1 MGRLA
6 IIINKDDN
14 YNAVNRILNAINHPE
29 IAKIERIFEGTAK
42 KELTTGYSHV
52 LLVGTEMI
60 KKYLGAGVAGRN
72 AVIQLDNV
80 WYFTMPNPAALY
92 TQSVAVR
99 AANQVIRAIQ
109 SLDNPNFY
117 LPKIPKY
124 EINTY
129 AELEQLVN
137 ECLNSEFMSFDFETN
152 NMLQTR
158 HPDFAATCL
167 GICFTPGF
175 SWIIPQWMLY
185 DKSCLVQLKRIFC
198 DQKLTKIAHN
208 LSFDYKVLKRLG
220 ITPKGRYSCTKIL
233 SWLIDENTPN
243 GLKEAVDWYL
253 PDFSGYDYHVDFSKD
268 VDQDLYEYLAIDAHV
283 TLCLYCI
290 FIKELSKDQ
299 ALYVAFRNIYMP
311 SLFVLAEMEWGG
323 CFVDKDYLDIESARI
338 ENLITQRV
346 NEIQEMPE
354 VQGWVISKNKELVAE
369 AIQEL
374 TDKIATRKLKFTNPD
389 DRYILDWTD
398 KIKKYK
404 SGELYCIDSC
414 DVNSPKVLAE
424 LLYTKNGFN
433 FPNPMR
439 EDKGAKGKKKV
450 ESNSTDKDA
459 LNDIDH
465 PIGQKLRAIRT
476 LEKMNGTYYKGIS
489 ELVIDGKIYAN
500 FNQTGT
506 VTARLCVHGSTLI
519 TTDQGLL
526 KIKDI
531 VDNKIQCNVLTHL
544 GNWKPILNWYNKGEE
559 RMFKVHTNS
568 TQTIICTAEHKFL
581 TYDSQWKSLKEI
593 YTSREGSVKVMVDD
607 GSHKLTNELLML
619 HYIVDYGEST
629 VYDIEVADDHSFI
642 SNGIVSHNSSSNP
655 NLQNIPTRVSIDD
668 TEVKAVIK
676 GVKKAFYAPEGY
688 VVMQA
693 DLSQAE
699 LRIIAHLSK
708 DENMINAY
716 REGKDLH
723 AITGSRIARMQ
734 DDFMGFLESSMFKEN
749 RQIAKCFHPDTEV
762 LTKRG
767 WVRIVDLS
775 DGEQVMQALPKSMS
789 DINLEWVTPIEV
801 FTKPNEF
808 SELVHLKNESID
820 LRVTPDHLLLA
831 YHKNEFTLTMPE
843 QLNRKR
849 GFISAGDYLGGSINI
864 DEYLLRASVITQAD
878 GSYSGFRVRFGF
890 TKKRKIERFRSFF
903 KLEDYHESLSKQGVT
918 TFTLTKD
925 MSVKIQ
931 GLLDGKDFPWWW
943 LNLTK
948 DCRLAVLDEA
958 AYWDSHTNTK
968 LTCYI
973 YSNTHSQSVDVLQAV
988 AHLTG
993 RKAQKRSD
1001 KRKKELHHQIVHKLS
1016 IKNTDRTRG
1025 GNITTKRIAYGG
1037 DVACLSVPS
1046 GFVLV
1051 RDNGIALIQKQSA
1064 NFGLVYDISLDGY
1077 IAYIKAQTGKVI
1089 TKADAQLHFDSVF
1102 GSYPNLKKWHQQYK
1116 DIVAKDGFVR
1126 NLFGVKRR
1134 LPEVW
1139 SSDQQK
1145 VSAAMRLAIN
1155 TPVQGTIGL
1164 WAQWLMIWLKLRLPS
1179 SVMIWST
1186 VHDSIVLY
1194 VPTDMVEEVS
1204 EVIKEL
1210 ETEIPTQL
1218 YFDMETLAVPLKMD
1232 IEVGDSYGNLSEIKK

>member
-137 ECLNSEFMSFDFETN
+137 ECLKSEFMSFDFETN

-185 DKSCLVQLKRIFC
+185 NNSCLLQLKRIFC

-323 CFVDKDYLDIESARI
+323 CYVDKDYLDIESARI

-716 REGKDLH
+716 KEGKDLH
-723 AITGSRIARMQ
+723 AITASRIAKMQ
-734 DDFMGFLESSMFKEN
+734 DDFEAFLKHPDFKEFRN
-749 RQIAKCFHPDTEV
+749 K
-762 LTKRG
+762 G
-767 WVRIVDLS
+767 
-775 DGEQVMQALPKSMS
+775 KSA
-789 DINLEWVTPIEV
+789 T
-801 FTKPNEF
+801 
-808 SELVHLKNESID
+808 
-820 LRVTPDHLLLA
+820 
-831 YHKNEFTLTMPE
+831 
-843 QLNRKR
+843 
-849 GFISAGDYLGGSINI
+849 
-864 DEYLLRASVITQAD
+864 
-878 GSYSGFRVRFGF
+878 
-890 TKKRKIERFRSFF
+890 
-903 KLEDYHESLSKQGVT
+903 
-918 TFTLTKD
+918 
-925 MSVKIQ
+925 
-931 GLLDGKDFPWWW
+931 
-943 LNLTK
+943 
-948 DCRLAVLDEA
+948 
-958 AYWDSHTNTK
+958 
-968 LTCYI
+968 
-973 YSNTHSQSVDVLQAV
+973 
-988 AHLTG
+988 
-993 RKAQKRSD
+993 
-1001 KRKKELHHQIVHKLS
+1001 
-1016 IKNTDRTRG
+1016 
-1025 GNITTKRIAYGG
+1025 
-1037 DVACLSVPS
+1037 
-1046 GFVLV
+1046 
-1051 RDNGIALIQKQSA
+1051 
-1064 NFGLVYDISLDGY
+1064 FGLVYDISLDGY
-1077 IAYIKAQTGKVI
+1077 IAYIKAQTGNVI
-1089 TKADAQLHFDSVF
+1089 TKADAQLHADSVF
-1102 GSYPNLKKWHQQYK
+1102 GAYPNIKKWHQQYK
-1116 DIVAKDGFVR
+1116 DLVTKDGYVR
-1126 NLFGVKRR
+1126 NLFGIKRR
-1134 LPEVW
+1134 LPEIW
-1139 SSDQQK
+1139 STDQQK
-1145 VSAAMRLAIN
+1145 VSSAVRLAIN
-1155 TPVQGTIGL
+1155 NPVQGTIGL
-1164 WAQWLMIWLKLRLPS
+1164 WAQWLMIWLKFRLPKE
-1179 SVMIWST
+1179 VIIWST
-1186 VHDSIVLY
+1186 VHDSIVFY
-1194 VPTDMVEEVS
+1194 VPTDLVEEVS

-1218 YFDMETLAVPLKMD
+1218 YFDIETLAVPLKMD

>member
-29 IAKIERIFEGTAK
+29 IAKIERIFEGATK

-72 AVIQLDNV
+72 AVIQLDDV

-117 LPKIPKY
+117 FPKIPKY
-124 EINTY
+124 EISTY

-137 ECLNSEFMSFDFETN
+137 ECLKSEFMSFDFETN

-158 HPDFAATCL
+158 HPDFKATCL

-175 SWIIPQWMLY
+175 SWIIPHWMLY
-185 DKSCLVQLKRIFC
+185 DKSCLVQLERIFC
-198 DQKLTKIAHN
+198 SKDLTKIAHN

-323 CFVDKDYLDIESARI
+323 CYVDKNYLDEESVKI
-338 ENLITQRV
+338 DNLITQRV

-476 LEKMNGTYYKGIS
+476 LEKMNGTYYKGVS
-489 ELVIDGKIYAN
+489 DLVIDGKVYAN
-500 FNQTGT
+500 FNQTGA
-506 VTARLCVHGSTLI
+506 VTGRL
-519 TTDQGLL
+519 
-526 KIKDI
+526 
-531 VDNKIQCNVLTHL
+531 
-544 GNWKPILNWYNKGEE
+544 
-559 RMFKVHTNS
+559 
-568 TQTIICTAEHKFL
+568 
-581 TYDSQWKSLKEI
+581 
-593 YTSREGSVKVMVDD
+593 
-607 GSHKLTNELLML
+607 
-619 HYIVDYGEST
+619 
-629 VYDIEVADDHSFI
+629 
-642 SNGIVSHNSSSNP
+642 SSSSP
-655 NLQNIPTRVSIDD
+655 NLQNLPTRVTIDD
-668 TEVKAVIK
+668 PEVKAVIK

-716 REGKDLH
+716 KEGKDLH
-723 AITGSRIARMQ
+723 AITASRIAKMQ
-734 DDFMGFLESSMFKEN
+734 DDFEAFLKHPDFKEFRN
-749 RQIAKCFHPDTEV
+749 K
-762 LTKRG
+762 G
-767 WVRIVDLS
+767 
-775 DGEQVMQALPKSMS
+775 KSA
-789 DINLEWVTPIEV
+789 T
-801 FTKPNEF
+801 
-808 SELVHLKNESID
+808 
-820 LRVTPDHLLLA
+820 
-831 YHKNEFTLTMPE
+831 
-843 QLNRKR
+843 
-849 GFISAGDYLGGSINI
+849 
-864 DEYLLRASVITQAD
+864 
-878 GSYSGFRVRFGF
+878 
-890 TKKRKIERFRSFF
+890 
-903 KLEDYHESLSKQGVT
+903 
-918 TFTLTKD
+918 
-925 MSVKIQ
+925 
-931 GLLDGKDFPWWW
+931 
-943 LNLTK
+943 
-948 DCRLAVLDEA
+948 
-958 AYWDSHTNTK
+958 
-968 LTCYI
+968 
-973 YSNTHSQSVDVLQAV
+973 
-988 AHLTG
+988 
-993 RKAQKRSD
+993 
-1001 KRKKELHHQIVHKLS
+1001 
-1016 IKNTDRTRG
+1016 
-1025 GNITTKRIAYGG
+1025 
-1037 DVACLSVPS
+1037 
-1046 GFVLV
+1046 
-1051 RDNGIALIQKQSA
+1051 
-1064 NFGLVYDISLDGY
+1064 FGLVYDISLDGY
-1077 IAYIKAQTGKVI
+1077 IAYIKAQTGNVI
-1089 TKADAQLHFDSVF
+1089 TKADAQLHADSVF
-1102 GSYPNLKKWHQQYK
+1102 GAYPNIKKWHQQYK
-1116 DIVAKDGFVR
+1116 DLVTKDGYVR
-1126 NLFGVKRR
+1126 NLFGIRRR
-1134 LPEVW
+1134 LPEIW
-1139 SSDQQK
+1139 STDQQK
-1145 VSAAMRLAIN
+1145 VSSAVRLAIN
-1155 TPVQGTIGL
+1155 NPVQGTIGL

-1210 ETEIPTQL
+1210 ENIIPTQL

>member
-29 IAKIERIFEGTAK
+29 IAKIERIFEGATK

-72 AVIQLDNV
+72 AVIQLDDV

-92 TQSVAVR
+92 TQSVAIR

-124 EINTY
+124 EISTY

-137 ECLNSEFMSFDFETN
+137 ECLKSEFMSFDFETN

-158 HPDFAATCL
+158 HPDFKATCL

-185 DKSCLVQLKRIFC
+185 DKSCLMQLERIFC
-198 DQKLTKIAHN
+198 SKDLTKIAHN

-299 ALYVAFRNIYMP
+299 PLYVAFRNIYMP

-323 CFVDKDYLDIESARI
+323 CYVDKNYLDEESVKI
-338 ENLITQRV
+338 DNLITQRV

-369 AIQEL
+369 AIQDL

-414 DVNSPKVLAE
+414 DVNSPKILAE

-465 PIGQKLRAIRT
+465 PIGQKLRAIRI
-476 LEKMNGTYYKGIS
+476 LEKMNGTYYNGIS
-489 ELVIDGKIYAN
+489 DLVINGKIHTN

-506 VTARLCVHGSTLI
+506 VTARL
-519 TTDQGLL
+519 
-526 KIKDI
+526 
-531 VDNKIQCNVLTHL
+531 
-544 GNWKPILNWYNKGEE
+544 
-559 RMFKVHTNS
+559 
-568 TQTIICTAEHKFL
+568 
-581 TYDSQWKSLKEI
+581 
-593 YTSREGSVKVMVDD
+593 
-607 GSHKLTNELLML
+607 
-619 HYIVDYGEST
+619 
-629 VYDIEVADDHSFI
+629 
-642 SNGIVSHNSSSNP
+642 SSSNP
-655 NLQNIPTRVSIDD
+655 NLQNIPQRVTIDD
-668 TEVKAVIK
+668 PEVKAVIK

-820 LRVTPDHLLLA
+820 LRVTPDHLMLA
-831 YHKNEFTLTMPE
+831 YHKNDFTLTMPE

-849 GFISAGDYLGGSINI
+849 GFISAGDYLGGDIYI
-864 DEYLLRASVITQAD
+864 DEYLLRAAVITQAD
-878 GSYSGFRVRFGF
+878 GSYTGFRVRFGF
-890 TKKRKIERFRSFF
+890 TKKRKIERFRAFF

-931 GLLDGKDFPWWW
+931 GLLYGKDFPWWW

-948 DCRLAVLDEA
+948 NCRLAVLDEA

-1001 KRKKELHHQIVHKLS
+1001 KQKKELHHQIVHKLS

-1025 GNITTKRIAYGG
+1025 GNITTKRISYDG

-1194 VPTDMVEEVS
+1194 VPTGMVDEVA

-1210 ETEIPTQL
+1210 ENVIPTQL
-1218 YFDMETLAVPLKMD
+1218 YFDMEPLAVPLKMD

>member
-29 IAKIERIFEGTAK
+29 IAKIERIFEGTTK

-92 TQSVAVR
+92 TQSVAIR

-124 EINTY
+124 EISTY

-137 ECLNSEFMSFDFETN
+137 ECLKSEFMSFDFETN

-158 HPDFAATCL
+158 HPDFKATCL

-185 DKSCLVQLKRIFC
+185 DKSCLMQLERIFC
-198 DQKLTKIAHN
+198 SKDLTKIAHN

-253 PDFSGYDYHVDFSKD
+253 PEFSGYDYHVDFSKD
-268 VDQDLYEYLAIDAHV
+268 VDHDLYEYLAIDAHV

-299 ALYVAFRNIYMP
+299 SLYVAFRNIYMP

-323 CFVDKDYLDIESARI
+323 CYVDKDYLDRESERI

-354 VQGWVISKNKELVAE
+354 VQGWVIAKNKELVAE
-369 AIQEL
+369 AIKDL
-374 TDKIATRKLKFTNPD
+374 TDKCEARKLKFTNPD
-389 DRYILDWTD
+389 DKYILDWGR
-398 KIKKYK
+398 KIQQYK

-506 VTARLCVHGSTLI
+506 VTARLCVHGSTMI

-531 VDNKIQCNVLTHL
+531 VDNKIQCDVLTHL
-544 GNWKPILNWYNKGEE
+544 GNWKPIVNWYNKGEE

-581 TYDSQWKSLKEI
+581 TYDSKWKSLKEI
-593 YTSREGSVKVMVDD
+593 YTSKDGSVKVMTDD
-607 GSHKLTNELLML
+607 GSNKLTNELLML

-629 VYDIEVADDHSFI
+629 VYDIEVADDHSYI
-642 SNGIVSHNSSSNP
+642 GNGFVNHNSSSNP

-668 TEVKAVIK
+668 PEVKAVIK

-716 REGKDLH
+716 KEGKDLH
-723 AITGSRIARMQ
+723 AITASRIAKMQ
-734 DDFMGFLESSMFKEN
+734 DDFEAFLKHPDFKEFRN
-749 RQIAKCFHPDTEV
+749 K
-762 LTKRG
+762 G
-767 WVRIVDLS
+767 
-775 DGEQVMQALPKSMS
+775 KSA
-789 DINLEWVTPIEV
+789 T
-801 FTKPNEF
+801 
-808 SELVHLKNESID
+808 
-820 LRVTPDHLLLA
+820 
-831 YHKNEFTLTMPE
+831 
-843 QLNRKR
+843 
-849 GFISAGDYLGGSINI
+849 
-864 DEYLLRASVITQAD
+864 
-878 GSYSGFRVRFGF
+878 
-890 TKKRKIERFRSFF
+890 
-903 KLEDYHESLSKQGVT
+903 
-918 TFTLTKD
+918 
-925 MSVKIQ
+925 
-931 GLLDGKDFPWWW
+931 
-943 LNLTK
+943 
-948 DCRLAVLDEA
+948 
-958 AYWDSHTNTK
+958 
-968 LTCYI
+968 
-973 YSNTHSQSVDVLQAV
+973 
-988 AHLTG
+988 
-993 RKAQKRSD
+993 
-1001 KRKKELHHQIVHKLS
+1001 
-1016 IKNTDRTRG
+1016 
-1025 GNITTKRIAYGG
+1025 
-1037 DVACLSVPS
+1037 
-1046 GFVLV
+1046 
-1051 RDNGIALIQKQSA
+1051 
-1064 NFGLVYDISLDGY
+1064 FGLVYDISLDGY
-1077 IAYIKAQTGKVI
+1077 IAYIKAQTGNVI
-1089 TKADAQLHFDSVF
+1089 TKADAQLHADSVF
-1102 GSYPNLKKWHQQYK
+1102 GAYPNIKKWHQQYK
-1116 DIVAKDGFVR
+1116 DLVTKDGYVR
-1126 NLFGVKRR
+1126 NLFGIKRR
-1134 LPEVW
+1134 LPEIW
-1139 SSDQQK
+1139 STDQQK
-1145 VSAAMRLAIN
+1145 VSSAVRLAIN
-1155 TPVQGTIGL
+1155 NPVQGTIGL
-1164 WAQWLMIWLKLRLPS
+1164 WAQWLMIWLKFRLPKE
-1179 SVMIWST
+1179 VIIWST

>member
-92 TQSVAVR
+92 TQSVAIR

-124 EINTY
+124 EISTY
-129 AELEQLVN
+129 YELEQLVD
-137 ECLNSEFMSFDFETN
+137 ECLKSEFMSFDFETN

-158 HPDFAATCL
+158 HPDFKATCL

-185 DKSCLVQLKRIFC
+185 DEDCLIELKRIFC

-299 ALYVAFRNIYMP
+299 ALYVAFRNIYMA
-311 SLFVLAEMEWGG
+311 SLPVLAEMEWGG
-323 CFVDKDYLDIESARI
+323 CYVDKNYLDIESARI

-506 VTARLCVHGSTLI
+506 VTARLCVAGDTLVHTTIGEIPIKELVDHKMSCDVI
-519 TTDQGLL
+519 THKGRPK
-526 KIKDI
+526 KII
-531 VDNKIQCNVLTHL
+531 
-544 GNWKPILNWYNKGEE
+544 NWWNKGEE
-559 RMFKVHTNS
+559 QMYEVVTESGS
-568 TQTIICTAEHKFL
+568 TVKCTLNHLFL
-581 TYDSQWKSLKEI
+581 TNKGWLSLK
-593 YTSREGSVKVMVDD
+593 
-607 GSHKLTNELLML
+607 
-619 HYIVDYGEST
+619 
-629 VYDIEVADDHSFI
+629 DI
-642 SNGIVSHNSSSNP
+642 
-655 NLQNIPTRVSIDD
+655 
-668 TEVKAVIK
+668 
-676 GVKKAFYAPEGY
+676 
-688 VVMQA
+688 
-693 DLSQAE
+693 
-699 LRIIAHLSK
+699 
-708 DENMINAY
+708 
-716 REGKDLH
+716 
-723 AITGSRIARMQ
+723 
-734 DDFMGFLESSMFKEN
+734 
-749 RQIAKCFHPDTEV
+749 
-762 LTKRG
+762 
-767 WVRIVDLS
+767 
-775 DGEQVMQALPKSMS
+775 
-789 DINLEWVTPIEV
+789 
-801 FTKPNEF
+801 
-808 SELVHLKNESID
+808 
-820 LRVTPDHLLLA
+820 
-831 YHKNEFTLTMPE
+831 
-843 QLNRKR
+843 
-849 GFISAGDYLGGSINI
+849 
-864 DEYLLRASVITQAD
+864 
-878 GSYSGFRVRFGF
+878 
-890 TKKRKIERFRSFF
+890 
-903 KLEDYHESLSKQGVT
+903 
-918 TFTLTKD
+918 
-925 MSVKIQ
+925 
-931 GLLDGKDFPWWW
+931 
-943 LNLTK
+943 
-948 DCRLAVLDEA
+948 
-958 AYWDSHTNTK
+958 
-968 LTCYI
+968 
-973 YSNTHSQSVDVLQAV
+973 
-988 AHLTG
+988 
-993 RKAQKRSD
+993 
-1001 KRKKELHHQIVHKLS
+1001 
-1016 IKNTDRTRG
+1016 
-1025 GNITTKRIAYGG
+1025 
-1037 DVACLSVPS
+1037 
-1046 GFVLV
+1046 
-1051 RDNGIALIQKQSA
+1051 
-1064 NFGLVYDISLDGY
+1064 ISLQSECSNSIHLIRY
-1077 IAYIKAQTGKVI
+1077 E
-1089 TKADAQLHFDSVF
+1089 
-1102 GSYPNLKKWHQQYK
+1102 
-1116 DIVAKDGFVR
+1116 
-1126 NLFGVKRR
+1126 
-1134 LPEVW
+1134 PE
-1139 SSDQQK
+1139 
-1145 VSAAMRLAIN
+1145 I
-1155 TPVQGTIGL
+1155 
-1164 WAQWLMIWLKLRLPS
+1164 
-1179 SVMIWST
+1179 
-1186 VHDSIVLY
+1186 
-1194 VPTDMVEEVS
+1194 
-1204 EVIKEL
+1204 
-1210 ETEIPTQL
+1210 
-1218 YFDMETLAVPLKMD
+1218 
-1232 IEVGDSYGNLSEIKK
+1232 